1 MRKLYLD
8 FISLFRKEPLI
19 VAILC
24 WLLFSGSTLS
34 TYATLALIPYMLL
47 GTQTKRYIDGLFFC
61 ILIYSVTY
69 ALFTSVN
76 GWYVGAKGNI
86 VFQSL
91 YPPLFY
97 LLGRL
102 MANKYSQY
110 IYMIFVLLVGLMATF
125 VSVEV
130 INDIAT
136 NQFINP
142 LRQMESGHSATY
154 LGIKVSLSVVCI
166 STLFSKINNSHERVY
181 QIVFLVCS
189 FWGLMCVIHLVNR
202 TGLVLAAAAIIC
214 VLLLNI
220 KQMKAGEILVMLLFT
235 GVIIFYIINKADLFE
250 VTEAYAARND
260 DASSVSSMGGR
271 HSLWISGI
279 ESLYLNPLGTD
290 ASEKMR
296 YAHNYWLDTA
306 RTAGL
311 FPFIF
316 LIILTI
322 WHIKE
327 SVALIR
333 KLNAGL
339 LKTLLIACNVGF
351 LLTFWVEPV
360 MEGFMTYV
368 FVFFMFM
375 GITVQLNLRSKQCL
389 IFSK

>member
-1 MRKLYLD
+1 MKTIVKD

-19 VAILC
+19 LAILC

-34 TYATLALIPYMLL
+34 TYATLILVPYMLPRAR
-47 GTQTKRYIDGLFFC
+47 TKRYIDGVFLC
-61 ILIYSVTY
+61 ILVYSITY
-69 ALFTSVN
+69 ALFTSIN
-76 GWYVGAKGNI
+76 GWYMGAKGNI

-102 MANKYSQY
+102 MVDKYSQY
-110 IYMIFVLLVGLMATF
+110 IYMLLMLLAGLMAIS
-125 VSVEV
+125 VYVEV
-130 INDIAT
+130 INDIAA

-142 LRQMESGHSATY
+142 LRLMESENNATY
-154 LGIKVSLSVVCI
+154 LGLRVSLSVVCI
-166 STLFSKINNSHERVY
+166 SVIFSKINDSRERTY
-181 QIVFLVCS
+181 QIVFLIFS
-189 FWGLMCVIHLVNR
+189 LLGLMCVIHLINR
-202 TGLVLAAAAIIC
+202 TGLVLAVVSIVC
-214 VLLLNI
+214 VLLFNI
-220 KQMKAGEILVMLLFT
+220 KQMKATDIIAMLLFV
-235 GVIIFYIINKADLFE
+235 GIIIFYITSNAGLFE
-250 VTEAYAARND
+250 VTEAYSARND
-260 DASSVSSMGGR
+260 GVSSVASMGGR
-271 HSLWISGI
+271 ESLWASGI
-279 ESLYLNPLGTD
+279 ESLFINPFGTD
-290 ASEKMR
+290 VSEKMR

-322 WHIKE
+322 WHVKE

-351 LLTFWVEPV
+351 LLTFFVEPV
-360 MEGFMTYV
+360 MEGFMNYV

-375 GITVQLNLRSKQCL
+375 GITVQLNLRSKQRL
-389 IFSK
+389 TVSK